1 MGDLFQDLSTQ
12 VRTMTTCVNN
22 VNDAKDVTDTK
33 DVNDAT
39 LTNDKNGGDIEGSQT
54 KNKK

>member
-1 MGDLFQDLSTQ
+1 
-12 VRTMTTCVNN
+12 MTTCVNN